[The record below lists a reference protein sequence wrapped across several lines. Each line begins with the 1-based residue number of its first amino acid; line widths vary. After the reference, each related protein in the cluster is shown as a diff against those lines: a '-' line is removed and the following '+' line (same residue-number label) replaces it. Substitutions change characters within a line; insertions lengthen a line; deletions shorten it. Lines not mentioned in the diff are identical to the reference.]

1 MARTETL
8 PYWREQKK
16 NSKKS
21 HGNHNKK
28 SHQNRGIFSQAPL
41 KQKLNPPLPEI
52 LSPSIPFP
60 FLAFP
65 SPPHQRRRAK
75 NKRYANSWKP
85 RRDGGCRG
93 GSARA
98 GRGRDGRAQQSAA
111 VPSQAAR
118 QRGFR
123 RSHRHLRSWYLHR
136 RSSLSPAR
144 TSRLMFRAEFCVP

>member
-1 MARTETL
+1 MAITETL

-16 NSKKS
+16 KLKKES
-21 HGNHNKK
+21 RKPQQEKPPKPWH
-28 SHQNRGIFSQAPL
+28 FSQAPL